1 MHNIASIKQQ
11 SSCYAEDTSIV
22 LKSKP
27 KLRFNNTRAP
37 VHINPESLM
46 CQPSTD
52 QEPENDQMIASV
64 DALIGSS
71 NNNSDASM
79 LDRQGMLTFGNFAN
93 LI

>member
-1 MHNIASIKQQ
+1 
-11 SSCYAEDTSIV
+11 
-22 LKSKP
+22 
-27 KLRFNNTRAP
+27 
-37 VHINPESLM
+37 M

-79 LDRQGMLTFGNFAN
+79 LDRHGMLTFGNFAN